1 MANTML
7 SNRRNRGAGGLMAQI
22 RQFASNLQRSGQD
35 PEALLNE
42 MVNSGKV
49 SQQQLENA
57 KNLANLFMNG
67 LKK

>member
-1 MANTML
+1 ML
-7 SNRRNRGAGGLMAQI
+7 SNKRNFGNGGLIGQI
-22 RQFASNLQRSGQD
+22 RQFVSNLQRSGQD

-57 KNLANLFMNG
+57 KNLANLFING

>member
-7 SNRRNRGAGGLMAQI
+7 SNKRNFGNGGLIGQI
-22 RQFASNLQRSGQD
+22 RQFASNLQRSGKN
-35 PEALLNE
+35 PEELLNE

>member
-7 SNRRNRGAGGLMAQI
+7 SNKRNFGNGGLI
-22 RQFASNLQRSGQD
+22 ASNLQRSGKN
-35 PEALLNE
+35 PEELLNE